1 MIPGSNLLRSA
12 LSLIARQTVYLYR
25 WSGRSTTADGM
36 DVSTFSSPEAITEGS
51 VQAVPRNR
59 YDSMGLDY
67 SRNYVTWFT
76 TATATGVERDRSPDQ
91 FVYGS
96 RRYEVQLVTPW
107 NLQDGWNEVLGIDLG
122 PDSA

>member
-12 LSLIARQTVYLYR
+12 LSVIARQTVILYR

-36 DVSTFSSPEAITEGS
+36 DVSTFSAPETIAEGS

-76 TATATGVERDRSPDQ
+76 SAAVTGVERDRSPDQ

-107 NLQDGWNEVLGIDLG
+107 NLQDGWNEILGIDIG
-122 PDSA
+122 PEGT